1 MKGMF
6 KIVLITDK
14 ECEYLLSKGWK
25 WRDYI
30 HRTVSGANKKIR
42 NRKLSID
49 AGFRKIQITVN
60 QRNNTYKETYKQKT

>member
-30 HRTVSGANKKIR
+30 HRTVSGANKK
-42 NRKLSID
+42 LSID